1 MKLKSFLRSFIFLIP
16 LILVFSKAIAEP
28 TFVQSKLIDD
38 QFYLGLN
45 FNNDGTK
52 MYTVNAGAS
61 DAVIEHILTTPYDI
75 STAIVNNTFGV
86 SRGGDTQATQVVFNN
101 DGTKMF
107 IVNHAGNKSVD
118 EYLLSTAFD
127 VSTATFESEIS
138 INGQEK
144 RANSIA
150 FNNDGTRMVVAGV
163 GNNSQVRIHEYSLST
178 GFDLSSTVTHLNTED
193 LISFQNHI
201 DGVTFNYDG
210 TKMYT
215 INGAE
220 DLMSQFKLTT
230 PYDVS
235 TLSLEGTYT
244 VSSVSVSS
252 REVVFSND
260 GSKMFII
267 DDDDKVHEF
276 NLSCNWS
283 VIDGACEDPIT
294 TSDGGKDCLLYTSP
308 SPRDIR

>member
-1 MKLKSFLRSFIFLIP
+1 M
-16 LILVFSKAIAEP
+16 
-28 TFVQSKLIDD
+28 QSKSIDD

-61 DAVIEHILTTPYDI
+61 DAVIEYILTTPYDI
-75 STAIVNNTFGV
+75 STATINNTKDV

-107 IVNHAGNKSVD
+107 IVNHENPKRTVD
-118 EYLLSTAFD
+118 YYSLSTAFD
-127 VSTATFESEIS
+127 VSTATRDDDDEFDIS
-138 INGQEK
+138 GQEV

-150 FNNDGTRMVVAGV
+150 FNNDGTRMIVAGA
-163 GNNSQVRIHEYSLST
+163 GGGSHHRIHEYSLST

-193 LISFQNHI
+193 LISFQSHI

-215 INGAE
+215 ITTMSEAQ
-220 DLMSQFKLTT
+220 DLMYQFKLTT

-244 VSSVSVSS
+244 VSSVSVS
-252 REVVFSND
+252 
-260 GSKMFII
+260 
-267 DDDDKVHEF
+267 
-276 NLSCNWS
+276 
-283 VIDGACEDPIT
+283 
-294 TSDGGKDCLLYTSP
+294 
-308 SPRDIR
+308 